1 MTKAFDYV
9 KALSS
14 SVVGLGLQGFSNID
28 EKTHIAD
35 DMYIIQ
41 YVIKKAIGHV
51 YSMLTGQL
59 SYWYIFERVVKANPN
74 KLALVYPRP
83 VAGQTGDDAFE
94 LESYT
99 FQELYDIILR
109 LSEILAHRYGVKEG
123 DTIGVD
129 ATNKPLFIFIWFALW
144 NLGATPAF
152 LNYNNIGKPLI
163 HCIEVANISQVFVEP
178 AAAGPI
184 NETKGDINKELPDVA
199 LHFLDEDKL
208 LDEIKNPNNLKF
220 RPATRKANDPDYA
233 TGALIYTSGT
243 TGLPKPAI
251 MSWRKAGLGSSLYGH
266 IVRIKTNSIVFT
278 SMPLYHSTAAVL
290 GVCTTFNQGAAV
302 ALSPKFSTSTIW
314 TQVKLTKA
322 THLQYVG
329 EVCRYLLNAPVH
341 PDERAHCLEVAYGNG
356 LRKDIWKEF
365 KERFNI
371 HAVGEFYAAT
381 ESPIA
386 LTSFQ
391 EGDYG
396 IGACRNYGKL
406 INYILSYQQTLI
418 QMDPEDNSVEFRN
431 SKGLCERTRVDES
444 GELIMKLF
452 WAKSP
457 EKVFQGYLGNKKET
471 ESKIIRNVFKRG
483 DAWFRSGDLLK
494 SDANGLYYF
503 VDRLGDTFRW
513 KSENVSATEVE
524 NQFTL
529 ISGVSQVVVVGVKV
543 PNHEGR
549 AGFAVIEVKEG
560 VMESE
565 EDLLSEVLEALQ
577 KELPRYAIPIFI
589 KFVDKIQESD
599 NHKVPKK
606 LYRDQKLPKGEDGN
620 ETIYWLKRGKYDIL
634 TESDWDEIISG
645 KAKL

>member
-1 MTKAFDYV
+1 MSQAYEYLKGLT
-9 KALSS
+9 SS
-14 SVVGLGLQGFSNID
+14 IVGLGLQGFSNLD
-28 EKTHIAD
+28 EKTHIKD
-35 DMYIIQ
+35 DMYIIP

-51 YSMLTGQL
+51 ISTMRGQL
-59 SYWYIFERVVKANPN
+59 SYWYIFERAVRANPN
-74 KLALVYPRP
+74 KLALVYPKP
-83 VAGQTGDDAFE
+83 VQGQTGDAAFD

-123 DTIGVD
+123 DTIGID
-129 ATNKPLFIFIWFALW
+129 ATNKPLFIFLWFALW

-152 LNYNNIGKPLI
+152 LNYNNIGRPLV
-163 HCIEVANISQVFVEP
+163 HCIKVANVSQVFIDP
-178 AAAGPI
+178 AASGPI
-184 NETKGDINKELPDVA
+184 KETENEIMKEIPTVQ
-199 LHFLDEDKL
+199 LHYLEEEIL
-208 LDEIKNPNNLKF
+208 LEEIKNPNSIKF
-220 RPATRKANDPDYA
+220 RPATRNHNDPDYA

-314 TQVKLTKA
+314 TQIKLTKA

-329 EVCRYLLNAPVH
+329 EVCRYLLNAPIH
-341 PDERAHCLEVAYGNG
+341 PDERSHNLQVAYGNG
-356 LRKDIWKEF
+356 LRRDIWREF
-365 KERFNI
+365 KDRFNI
-371 HAVGEFYAAT
+371 HAIGEFYAAT

-418 QMDPEDNSVEFRN
+418 RMDPEDNSVEYRN
-431 SKGLCERTRVDES
+431 SKGLCELTSVDEP

-457 EKVFQGYLGNKKET
+457 EKMFQGYLGNKKDT
-471 ESKIIRNVFKRG
+471 ESKIIRNVFKKG

-524 NQFTL
+524 NGFLLNTDIL
-529 ISGVSQVVVVGVKV
+529 QVVVVGVKV

-549 AGFAVIEVKEG
+549 AGFAVIELKEG
-560 VMESE
+560 INKSPEQILKETFEILV
-565 EDLLSEVLEALQ
+565 
-577 KELPRYAIPIFI
+577 KELPKYAIPIFI
-589 KFVDKIQESD
+589 KFVNKIQESD
-599 NHKVPKK
+599 NHKIPKK
-606 LYRDQKLPKGEDGN
+606 LYRDQKLPKGESGD
-620 ETIYWLKRGKYDIL
+620 ETIYVLKRDNYEVL
-634 TESDWDEIISG
+634 TDSEWEAIISG

>member
-1 MTKAFDYV
+1 MSQAYTYLKSLA
-9 KALSS
+9 SS
-14 SVVGLGLQGFSNID
+14 IVGLGLQGFSNLD
-28 EKTHIAD
+28 QKTHIAD
-35 DMYIIQ
+35 DIYIIQ
-41 YVIKKAIGHV
+41 YVIRKAIAHLISV
-51 YSMLTGQL
+51 VRGQV
-59 SYWYIFERVVKANPN
+59 SYWYIFENAVKANPN
-74 KLALVYPRP
+74 HLALIYPKP
-83 VAGQTGDDAFE
+83 VPGRIGDDAFE
-94 LESYT
+94 LERYT
-99 FQELYDIILR
+99 FQDLYDIVLR

-123 DTIGVD
+123 DTIGID
-129 ATNKPLFIFIWFALW
+129 ATNKPLFIFLWFALW
-144 NLGATPAF
+144 NLGAIPAF
-152 LNYNNIGKPLI
+152 LNYNNIGTPLV
-163 HCIEVANISQVFVEP
+163 HCIKVANISQVFIDP

-184 NETKGDINKELPDVA
+184 SETKDDINKELPHVD
-199 LHFLDEDKL
+199 LHFLDENAL
-208 LDEIKNPNNLKF
+208 LAEIKNPNSIKF
-220 RPATRKANDPDYA
+220 RPETRNAKDPDYA

-251 MSWRKAGLGSSLYGH
+251 MSWRKAGLGSALYGH
-266 IVRIKTNSIVFT
+266 IVRIKNESIVFT

-314 TQVKLTKA
+314 TQLKLTKA

-341 PDERAHCLEVAYGNG
+341 PDERAHCLKVAYGNG
-356 LRKDIWKEF
+356 LRRDIWKEF
-365 KERFNI
+365 KQRFNI
-371 HAVGEFYAAT
+371 DAIGEFYAAT

-391 EGDYG
+391 QGEYG

-418 QMDPEDNSVEFRN
+418 RMDPEDNSIEYRN
-431 SKGLCERTRVDES
+431 SDGLCELTKPGEA

-452 WAKSP
+452 WAKQP

-471 ESKIIRNVFKRG
+471 ESKIIRNVFKKG

-494 SDANGLYYF
+494 SDENGLYYF

-524 NQFTL
+524 NQFTQ
-529 ISGVSQVVVVGVKV
+529 IPDISQVVVVGVKV

-549 AGFAVIEVKEG
+549 AGFAVIEVKED
-560 VMESE
+560 VTKSHKTLLE
-565 EDLLSEVLEALQ
+565 EILELLK
-577 KELPRYAIPIFI
+577 KELPKYAIPIFI
-589 KFVDKIQESD
+589 KFVDKIKESD

-606 LYRDQKLPKGEDGN
+606 LYRDQKLPKGDSGN
-620 ETIYWLKRGKYDIL
+620 EDIYWLKRGKYDIL
-634 TESDWDEIISG
+634 SESDWEEIISG